1 MAKVDGRTSAATG
14 LEDLG
19 SGPRRAAGL
28 VILEDEARP
37 PPAKVTRA
45 MALGFQLAAY
55 FFLGVVVS
63 RLMLAAWIGA
73 GAVISAGAGLT
84 LFHSGTLDPD
94 LYAHSLVVA
103 AIVDAVLLLGIGLVW
118 LVRRFPPDEAM
129 EFNVYGRH
137 PVGLTAVSLLAALGA
152 CVALLGSSTATIAD
166 RITTVV
172 VLASALYFSV
182 LVVAWSLALAF
193 SIASAFARWALSS
206 PYLTG
211 VFTVLLVAGGLGGS
225 ALRASRWAR
234 TSLAEL
240 RQDVDV
246 KALSDADGLVDFL
259 ATAMCVAA
267 NEALEGGVAG
277 TSAPEC
283 ARLLARGSGTSSGRP
298 AGSLGA
304 ASAGQSGG
312 GASEDCFAELAP
324 QIPQRRQQ
332 LERLGYSYDAQDAVM
347 SALVLTCTKE
357 PPPADLS
364 AYFFTVAK
372 NQALRRTQE
381 GLRDISCS
389 SLSQDEELYRGKCA
403 APDDPPEQREAKLAL
418 LWKSA
423 MCDLD
428 PLTAEVLKDRLIE
441 NLRFRDIGRRRGLT
455 EVQARSTFN
464 NAIKKFR
471 RRSDLC
477 FMAGELRP

>member
-1 MAKVDGRTSAATG
+1 MAKVVGRTGAPTAV
-14 LEDLG
+14 EDLG
-19 SGPRRAAGL
+19 SGQRRAAEL
-28 VILEDEARP
+28 VVEDEARP
-37 PPAKVTRA
+37 PVKVTRA

-55 FFLGVVVS
+55 LFLGGAVS
-63 RLMLAAWIGA
+63 RLVLAAWLGA

-84 LFHSGTLDPD
+84 LFHSGTLDPR

-103 AIVDAVLLLGIGLVW
+103 AIADGLLLAGIGLVW
-118 LVRRFPPDEAM
+118 LVRRFPPDEPI
-129 EFNVYGRH
+129 EFNLYGRH
-137 PVGLTAVSLLAALGA
+137 PVALTAAGLLAALGA

-182 LVVAWSLALAF
+182 LVVAWSLGFIF
-193 SIASAFARWALSS
+193 SIASAFSRWTLSS

-211 VFTVLLVAGGLGGS
+211 VFTVLLVGGGIGGS
-225 ALRASRWAR
+225 ALGTFRWYQ

-240 RQDVDV
+240 RQDVDL
-246 KALSDADGLVDFL
+246 KALTAADGLVDFM

-283 ARLLARGSGTSSGRP
+283 ARLLAGGSGTSSGRP
-298 AGSLGA
+298 AGMLGA
-304 ASAGQSGG
+304 ASAGQGGG
-312 GASEDCFAELAP
+312 GASKDCFAELAP

-347 SALVLTCTKE
+347 SALVLTCTRE

-372 NQALRRTQE
+372 NQALRRAKAEQ
-381 GLRDISCS
+381 RNVSCS
-389 SLSQDEELYRGKCA
+389 SLSQDEEFYRGRCV
-403 APDDPPEQREAKLAL
+403 APDDSAEQREAKLDW

-428 PLTAEVLKDRLIE
+428 PLTSAVLSDRLSE
-441 NLRFRDIGRRRGLT
+441 NLPFRDIGRRRGLT
-455 EVQARSTFN
+455 EVRARSTFN

-477 FMAGELRP
+477 FLAGELRP